1 MTLAQQTSVI
11 MPTGVAWSCL
21 YVMAAT
27 TLAGS
32 LSTDQAPMAAPAE
45 AESCPL
51 GHGCGAMDAI
61 VGATAAPVVVPW
73 AVTLSTL
80 LLLGLPTILSPTNQQ
95 KASALATLTGALF
108 ECALLLA
115 ACLLWLR
122 SPTLVYIISLH
133 SAVQLLDVVD
143 ARRLCGGESLW
154 QFRHVPRMGLL
165 AWAACSA
172 PAVPLVSWTGAPPQQ
187 CAFVAHLL
195 GCLLPQLVHSARE
208 NGVALLCAM
217 MTTVGH
223 TD

>member
-1 MTLAQQTSVI
+1 

-21 YVMAAT
+21 YVMGAT

-32 LSTDQAPMAAPAE
+32 LTGDPPPPAAASQL
-45 AESCPL
+45 ESCPL
-51 GHGCGAMDAI
+51 GHGCGSLDAT
-61 VGATAAPVVVPW
+61 VCTAALAVPW
-73 AVTLSTL
+73 AVTLGTL

-95 KASALATLTGALF
+95 KASALATLTGTLF

-115 ACLLWLR
+115 ACLWLR
-122 SPTLVYIISLH
+122 SPTLVYTVSLH
-133 SAVQLLDVVD
+133 AAVQLLDVVD
-143 ARRLCGGESLW
+143 ARRLSGGESLW

-172 PAVPLVSWTGAPPQQ
+172 PAVPLLSWTGAPPQQ

-208 NGVALLCAM
+208 NGSALL
-217 MTTVGH
+217 TVMATAGRG
-223 TD
+223 D